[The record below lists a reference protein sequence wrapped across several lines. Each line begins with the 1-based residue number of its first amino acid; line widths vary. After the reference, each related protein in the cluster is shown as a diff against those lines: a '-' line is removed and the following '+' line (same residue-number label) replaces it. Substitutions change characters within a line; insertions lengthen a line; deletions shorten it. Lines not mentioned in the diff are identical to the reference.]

1 MKFKPTYWFTALWGY
16 MVKIIKQQLH
26 KSLIQK
32 YLLTKFY
39 KKFFNWLFE
48 LQNWFNRHLFF
59 YYDHRIHVLMNILNL
74 YKGMESSF
82 CCCILSTINCTT
94 WGNTGFKEIYRV
106 KCKCLVIGYFLTKI
120 FSLHF
125 SLIYSIKFHLTRK
138 KNKTIWSIDWQLNK
152 QNNKTKYRII
162 S

>member
-1 MKFKPTYWFTALWGY
+1 MIIILEMKFKPTYWFTALWGY

-32 YLLTKFY
+32 YLLTIFFGAFFY
-39 KKFFNWLFE
+39 
-48 LQNWFNRHLFF
+48 LQNWFNIHLFF

-74 YKGMESSF
+74 CEGMESSF

-94 WGNTGFKEIYRV
+94 RGNTGFKEIYRV

-120 FSLHF
+120 FNLYF
-125 SLIYSIKFHLTRK
+125 SLFYSIKFHLTK
-138 KNKTIWSIDWQLNK
+138 KIK
-152 QNNKTKYRII
+152 QYGQ
-162 S
+162 